1 MNWFKQNPI
10 AVVLIVVAVIGTGAT
25 SYLAVDAQARRD
37 EAQANL
43 DSQLQKLKQFQ
54 NQKPFPT
61 ESNLKAVQSS
71 LKEYREEIAKYRTAL
86 AAMEE
91 PLAPINPQEFQ
102 DDLRKAV
109 DELRKKALEKGVTL
123 PENFFYGFD
132 EYQATP
138 PSQQEVGELNREFRI
153 IRRLTDEI
161 VDLKIGSIASLKRQ
175 EIPTPSAT
183 PSATPTP
190 TPAAKPGATPAP
202 KAPSISTK
210 TFTITFTSPQEKLL
224 TAFNMIQDADEF
236 LLIRSLTM
244 DNTSPQPPLRS
255 QSGDSSPTEGIPT
268 PSASASAPET
278 IQAVLGRESV
288 IASLTIEILDFPD
301 WETKTSDQPKT
312 NPPPK

>member
-10 AVVLIVVAVIGTGAT
+10 AVVLILVAVIGTGAT

-37 EAQANL
+37 EAQANF

-91 PLAPINPQEFQ
+91 LLAPINPQEFQ

-123 PENFFYGFD
+123 PDNFFYGFD

-161 VDLKIGSIASLKRQ
+161 VDLKIGSIVSLKRH

-183 PSATPTP
+183 PSP
-190 TPAAKPGATPAP
+190 TPAATPAP

-224 TAFNMIQDADEF
+224 TAFNMIQDANEF

-255 QSGDSSPTEGIPT
+255 QSGDSSPTEGIPI
-268 PSASASAPET
+268 PSASESAPET

-312 NPPPK
+312 TPPPK

>member
-10 AVVLIVVAVIGTGAT
+10 AVVLILVAVIGTGAT
-25 SYLAVDAQARRD
+25 SYLAVDAQTRRD

-43 DSQLQKLKQFQ
+43 DAQLQKLKQFQ

-71 LKEYREEIAKYRTAL
+71 LQEYREEIAKYRNAL

-91 PLAPINPQEFQ
+91 PLDPINPQEFQ

-109 DELRKKALEKGVTL
+109 DELRKKAVENGVTL

-153 IRRLTDEI
+153 IRRLTDGI

-175 EIPTPSAT
+175 EIKPVTAT
-183 PSATPTP
+183 PAP
-190 TPAAKPGATPAP
+190 TPAAKPGATPTP
-202 KAPSISTK
+202 KAPAISSK
-210 TFTITFTSPQEKLL
+210 TFTITFTAPQEKLL
-224 TAFNMIQDADEF
+224 TSFNMIQDADEF
-236 LLIRSLTM
+236 LLVRSLTI
-244 DNTSPQPPLRS
+244 DNTSPQPPLRA
-255 QSGDSSPTEGIPT
+255 QPGDTLPAFGAPQ
-268 PSASASAPET
+268 PGASASAPET

-288 IASLTIEILDFPD
+288 IASLTIEILDFPE
-301 WETKTSDQPKT
+301 WETKPSDPSKT
-312 NPPPK
+312 TPPPK

>member
-10 AVVLIVVAVIGTGAT
+10 AVVLILVAVIGTGAT
-25 SYLAVDAQARRD
+25 SYLAVDAQTRRD

-43 DSQLQKLKQFQ
+43 DSQRQKLKQFQ

-61 ESNLKAVQSS
+61 EGNLRAVQSS

-109 DELRKKALEKGVTL
+109 DELRKKALEKSVTL
-123 PENFFYGFD
+123 PDNFFYGFD

-161 VDLKIGSIASLKRQ
+161 VDLKIGSIASLKRK
-175 EIPTPSAT
+175 EIQA
-183 PSATPTP
+183 AAPTP

-202 KAPSISTK
+202 KAPAISSK
-210 TFTITFTSPQEKLL
+210 TFTITFTAPQEKLL

-236 LLIRSLTM
+236 LIIRSLTM
-244 DNTSPQPPLRS
+244 DNTSPQPPSRT
-255 QSGDSSPTEGIPT
+255 QPTDSSALGSLT
-268 PSASASAPET
+268 PGASASSPET

-288 IASLTIEILDFPD
+288 IASLTIEIIDFPE
-301 WETKTSDQPKT
+301 WESKPAEQSKTT
-312 NPPPK
+312 PPPK

>member
-10 AVVLIVVAVIGTGAT
+10 AVVLILVAVIGTGAT
-25 SYLAVDAQARRD
+25 SYLAVDAQTRRD

-61 ESNLKAVQSS
+61 ESNLKAVQAS
-71 LKEYREEIAKYRTAL
+71 LQEYRDEISKYRTAL

-91 PLAPINPQEFQ
+91 PLTPINPQEFQ

-123 PENFFYGFD
+123 PDNFFYGFD

-153 IRRLTDEI
+153 IRQLTDEI
-161 VDLKIGSIASLKRQ
+161 VDLKIASIASLQRQ
-175 EIPTPSAT
+175 EIKSPSPSPTPV
-183 PSATPTP
+183 
-190 TPAAKPGATPAP
+190 PAAKPGSTPVP
-202 KAPSISTK
+202 KAPAISNK
-210 TFTITFTSPQEKLL
+210 TFTITFTAPQEKLL
-224 TAFNMIQDADEF
+224 TAFNMIQSANEF
-236 LLIRSLTM
+236 LLIRSLTI
-244 DNTSPQPPLRS
+244 DNTSSQPPPRT
-255 QSGDSSPTEGIPT
+255 QPGDTSHTLGIST
-268 PSASASAPET
+268 PGAFTSAPET

-288 IASLTIEILDFPD
+288 ITSLTIEILDFPE
-301 WETKTSDQPKT
+301 WESKPSEQSKTTPQPK
-312 NPPPK
+312 

>member
-1 MNWFKQNPI
+1 MNWLKQNPI
-10 AVVLIVVAVIGTGAT
+10 AVVLIVVALIGTGAT
-25 SYLAVDAQARRD
+25 SYLAVDAQTRRD
-37 EAQANL
+37 GAQANL
-43 DSQLQKLKQFQ
+43 DAQLQKLKQFQ

-61 ESNLKAVQSS
+61 EKNRDAVDAS

-91 PLAPINPQEFQ
+91 PLTPINPQEFQ

-123 PENFFYGFD
+123 PDNFFYGFD

-161 VDLKIGSIASLKRQ
+161 VNLRIASIASLKRQ
-175 EIPTPSAT
+175 EIKPPFQSPTPA
-183 PSATPTP
+183 
-190 TPAAKPGATPAP
+190 PAAKPGSTPAP
-202 KAPSISTK
+202 KAPAISNK
-210 TFTITFTSPQEKLL
+210 TFTIAFTAAQEKLI
-224 TAFNMIQDADEF
+224 TAFNMIQNADEF

-244 DNTSPQPPLRS
+244 DNTSPQPPPRTQPGDPS
-255 QSGDSSPTEGIPT
+255 QNLGISMPV
-268 PSASASAPET
+268 SATSAPET

-288 IASLTIEILDFPD
+288 TASLTIEILDFPD
-301 WETKTSDQPKT
+301 WESKPPAHSKST
-312 NPPPK
+312 PPPK

>member
-10 AVVLIVVAVIGTGAT
+10 AVALIVVAVIGTGAT
-25 SYLAVDAQARRD
+25 SYLAVDATARRD

-61 ESNLKAVQSS
+61 ENNLKAVQAS
-71 LKEYREEIAKYRTAL
+71 LKEYRDEIAKYRTAL

-91 PLAPINPQEFQ
+91 PLTPINPQEFQ

-109 DELRKKALEKGVTL
+109 DELRKKAIEKGVTL
-123 PENFFYGFD
+123 PDNFFYGFD

-138 PSQQEVGELNREFRI
+138 PSQQEVGELNREFRV
-153 IRRLTDEI
+153 IRQITDEI

-175 EIPTPSAT
+175 EIQAPS
-183 PSATPTP
+183 PSPTP

-202 KAPSISTK
+202 KAPAISTK
-210 TFTITFTSPQEKLL
+210 TFTITFTAPQEKLL

-244 DNTSPQPPLRS
+244 DNTSPQPPMRT
-255 QSGDSSPTEGIPT
+255 QSGDPSSPALALPT

-301 WETKTSDQPKT
+301 WESKPADESKTT
-312 NPPPK
+312 PPPK

>member
-10 AVVLIVVAVIGTGAT
+10 ALVLLLVAVIGTGAT
-25 SYLAVDAQARRD
+25 SYLAVDAQTRRD

-61 ESNLKAVQSS
+61 EQSLKAIKDS
-71 LKEYREEIAKYRTAL
+71 LEEYRAELGKYRTAL
-86 AAMEE
+86 ASMEAT
-91 PLAPINPQEFQ
+91 LTQINPQEFQ

-109 DELRKKALEKGVTL
+109 DELRKTAIEKSVTL

-175 EIPTPSAT
+175 EIPTPA
-183 PSATPTP
+183 ATPTP
-190 TPAAKPGATPAP
+190 APAAKPGATPAP

-312 NPPPK
+312 TPPPK

>member
-10 AVVLIVVAVIGTGAT
+10 AAVIILLAVIGTAAT
-25 SYLAVDAQARRD
+25 SYFAVDAQTRRD

-61 ESNLKAVQSS
+61 DQSLKAIKES
-71 LKEYREEIAKYRTAL
+71 LEEYRSELGKYRTAL

-91 PLAPINPQEFQ
+91 PLTPINPQEFQ

-123 PENFFYGFD
+123 PDNFFYGFD

-138 PSQQEVGELNREFRI
+138 PSQQGVGELDREFKI
-153 IRRLTDEI
+153 IQRLTEKI
-161 VDLKIGSIASLKRQ
+161 VNLKIESITSLKRQ
-175 EIPTPSAT
+175 DIQASSPAPTPMSAAK
-183 PSATPTP
+183 SDATPT
-190 TPAAKPGATPAP
+190 A
-202 KAPSISTK
+202 KAPAISTK

-224 TAFNMIQDADEF
+224 TAVNMIQDANEF

-244 DNTSPQPPLRS
+244 DNTSPQPPLRT
-255 QSGDSSPTEGIPT
+255 QPGDSSPTEGIPT

-301 WETKTSDQPKT
+301 WESKTSDQPKT